1 LSCSNYMFVTV
12 DCHIIEDIFWETCYT
27 LPWSLDV
34 LEELECDHS
43 TGLLSN
49 FSHSCAGASSRRDSR
64 TLVYALTKFTISIK
78 SLPGWICPLL
88 HSYPCILHHVFS
100 TVMDDVWNLSVC
112 DSWLRRVVSRH
123 IRCSSFSCV
132 FPVAWL
138 MLRHYFPCWTDHPS
152 CSLSSL
158 LLPSHTASA
167 QHSCPLLPDVVASIL
182 AVDYSSCPYEIP
194 SDLSNSASSINFV
207 LIFCNVGGELAPCSI
222 NCFPELPS

>member
-1 LSCSNYMFVTV
+1 MITRPVYYQISRILVLVPVLDVTV
-12 DCHIIEDIFWETCYT
+12 EILFM
-27 LPWSLDV
+27 
-34 LEELECDHS
+34 
-43 TGLLSN
+43 LLR
-49 FSHSCAGASSRRDSR
+49 SSRSPSSR
-64 TLVYALTKFTISIK
+64 FLAGFVPCYIHIL
-78 SLPGWICPLL
+78 
-88 HSYPCILHHVFS
+88 CILHHVFS
-100 TVMDDVWNLSVC
+100 TVMDDGMESVC

-167 QHSCPLLPDVVASIL
+167 QHSGPLLPDVVASIL

-194 SDLSNSASSINFV
+194 SVMSNSASSINFV